1 MNAPKQLT
9 NFNSPLIGSNPSE
22 IIDINGVIY
31 FTADDGRNGRELWK
45 LDKSG
50 NPVTVGDINDG
61 FASSNPENLT
71 VINNTLYFTAETT
84 EEGRELWKISE
95 TGVPEKFEDI
105 NLGANSSNPSNLTAF
120 NNTLYFTAIDLDNR
134 VALNKI
140 TTDGNIETINNTTI
154 DNREISNL
162 TVVNDALYF
171 TLTDRNGI
179 TQLWKTTNAG
189 SSEQVD
195 EFPNDFSN
203 FSNFNVVNNTL
214 YFTVKDRNNNVIL
227 LKINNQGD
235 VQPINGINGNYYDL
249 SNLTAVNNTLYFSTT
264 DNNRPYLWKI
274 DSNGDAQQLNNY
286 GSFSN
291 LSNLS
296 NLVAVNDILY
306 FSGTDRYNGLQ
317 LWQID
322 NNGYTKQV
330 PGTVSTYSN
339 LSDFTIVND
348 TLYFTSDDSRLL
360 WQVDNNG
367 EAKSINDYN
376 SSNIRNLT
384 VANNTLYFSAIDRNN
399 DSKLFKINDR
409 GYADIVRDIDE
420 MSNPSNLMVLNET
433 LYFTAKD
440 KNNGNELWKVKNEFD
455 NSDTAVR
462 LSEIN
467 RKTREAPSDFINV
480 NGTLYFTRFNNELWR
495 IDSNGVPEP
504 VNNTA
509 IDDVSNLSNFTVLN
523 NTLYFTTEREGD
535 GRKLWRVI
543 NNGIPEPVE
552 EINNSSIELNPDSFT
567 VFNGTLYFTV
577 SLNGDRTELVKI
589 DDRGNIQPV
598 DYFYFGGNYPPLKA
612 DNLTVVNNTLYLTF
626 SDRENNAR
634 LWKINQ
640 RGEAEEINDDSYNY
654 PALNPENFTFVN
666 DTLYFTAEN
675 EEYGRELWRINE
687 NGKSERLND
696 INYLRESSNPE
707 NLTVLGDTLFFTIN
721 RDRGTELWVVTNRDG
736 KPQPEPIYNSPTFSN
751 LENLTVVNNTLFFT
765 ADDRTQG
772 KELWKLDSRGNV
784 IPVKDINPG
793 SLSSNPTNLTVVNDT
808 LYFTATDRTGTKLWW
823 IDSNGE
829 VKPVENI
836 DDNSSNLSN
845 FTILNDTLYFTA
857 TDSNSRKLW
866 KVEGNGNAMFVDD
879 VNRNS
884 GFSEDFNLTAVDG
897 KLYFVKD
904 NGSNPQIWALE
915 NKAPEIELSTYNASY
930 AESWGF
936 VEYSRPANI
945 APNARIIDPDSDN
958 FNNGKLIVRITDGG
972 DADDRLGIHGRY
984 ISLDGTIVKY
994 RDSEIGILT
1003 PSYGVEDMVI
1013 DFNANAT
1020 RLAVEELLQ
1029 SITYNN
1035 FSRNPSTTPRTVE
1048 FLLNDGDG
1056 NTSEAVSK
1064 TVNFSARND
1073 FPLIGYNQFLYD
1085 SSTGLEPTKPDA
1097 TPNGSWLDYKSIGY
1111 SKANKTLVDNG
1122 IQLTSDNQA
1131 YAGLSNYGFS
1141 STSFYSSPV
1150 NNYFPQLIRDEGYI
1164 LKFNAQLLSEDHTSY
1179 GNNDKNGDG
1188 KADRAGFS
1196 VTLLSDDR
1204 KGIELGF
1211 WENRIWV
1218 QQDEFTNTTSQPVN
1232 GINPYSTL
1240 FTQVEGVDF
1249 NTTKSVDYDLA
1260 ILGEFYTL
1268 YADRKSILTGRLRDY
1283 SDYNPTTEPDR
1294 NFPNPYNKSNFIF
1307 LGDNNAYAGADVKL
1321 GDISLITHPRN
1332 TNLYPLN
1339 SVTYTENDPAIVIA
1353 PEIILTEL
1361 DSPNFDRGSL
1371 NVRIISAAPDEYL
1384 DIANNQQITVSGKQ
1398 VFFDG
1403 NAIGYVT
1410 SSTGSNSLSI
1420 RFNYQATPEAVETL
1434 MRNITYANS
1443 SENPLI
1449 GSRRIEFRVDDGDF
1463 NGDSKPAIREILV
1476 QSVND
1481 APIVA
1486 NPINNLTTNE
1496 EIEFSFTIPE
1506 NTFQDIDGDNLT
1518 LNATL
1523 EDDSPL
1529 PTWLTFD
1536 AETATFSGIP
1546 EDENVGA
1553 IKVKVTA
1560 TDNDGESVQSSFTLR
1575 VANVNKIPTITANQ
1589 TFTIDENSRIFTSV
1603 GKVLATDADGDFL
1616 LDWKIADGNLDVD
1629 NDGKAA
1635 FSINYISGE
1644 IKVNDA
1650 DDLDF
1655 EANPS
1660 FQLQVSASDR
1670 TDTSIPTTVTVNLN
1684 NIAGQVINGTASS
1697 DTRLYGGLEDDT
1709 IDGKERNDYL
1719 YGRGGNDTLLGG
1731 EGNDNLYGGE
1741 GDDYI
1746 DGGDGFDI
1754 IRDTAD
1760 VNFIL
1765 TDTQLIGNGTDN
1777 FVNIERAILSGG
1789 NSDNLIDASAYSKNT
1804 YLYGR
1809 AGNDTLLGGTRND
1822 YFYGGQGD
1830 DSIDGGKGYDTL
1842 RETRDVDF
1850 TLTDTQLIGN
1860 GTDTIASIERV
1871 ILTGGNSAN
1880 TIDASGFSGSTY
1892 LYGRAGNDSL
1902 NGGSRSD
1909 RIYGGQ
1915 GDDSIKGGTGNDYL
1929 YGEAGDDSI
1938 DGGQGFDTLRETAD
1952 VNFTLTDSQLI
1963 GNGTDNLASIERAIL
1978 SGGNSANKID
1988 ASSFSGSTYVYGRS
2002 GNDTLL
2008 GGSDNDYLR
2017 GDNGDDLID
2026 GGAGSDRLYGGS
2038 GKDTFVLSSV
2048 QGTDTI
2054 YDFEDGVDTLGLS
2067 GGLTFND
2074 LDIKANGSNTNIL
2087 LNNQVLATL
2096 NRVNSNS
2103 IEQSDFTSV

>member
-1 MNAPKQLT
+1 MNTPKQLT
-9 NFNSPLIGSNPSE
+9 NFNSPLIGSNPSQLT
-22 IIDINGVIY
+22 DVNGVIY

-45 LDKSG
+45 LDATG
-50 NPVTVGDINDG
+50 NPVPVGDINYG

-95 TGVPEKFEDI
+95 TGFPQRVKDI
-105 NLGANSSNPSNLTAF
+105 NLGTNSSNPDHFTVF
-120 NNTLYFTAIDLDNR
+120 NNTLYFIAENDKYGRELWKLDSFGKPQ
-134 VALNKI
+134 VVK
-140 TTDGNIETINNTTI
+140 ETNLYAQSSNPG
-154 DNREISNL
+154 NL
-162 TVVNDALYF
+162 TVSNDALYF
-171 TLTDRNGI
+171 TLTDSDNQ
-179 TQLWKTTNAG
+179 TSLWKTNNFG
-189 SSEQVD
+189 DVEQVNSID
-195 EFPNDFSN
+195 SYNFYNPSN
-203 FSNFNVVNNTL
+203 FTIVSETL
-214 YFTVKDRNNNVIL
+214 YFTSTDRDGNQTFLWKKNAIGEVERVDGNDNYSFNPSNFTVVNDTLYFTTFSYNGLELWRINNNGDREPVYY
-227 LKINNQGD
+227 INNSQ
-235 VQPINGINGNYYDL
+235 NSSSF
-249 SNLTAVNNTLYFSTT
+249 SNFTVFNNTLYFSVSG
-264 DNNRPYLWKI
+264 NNGSKLYKI
-274 DSNGDAQQLNNY
+274 NESGDGEQ
-286 GSFSN
+286 
-291 LSNLS
+291 
-296 NLVAVNDILY
+296 I
-306 FSGTDRYNGLQ
+306 SGTSD
-317 LWQID
+317 
-322 NNGYTKQV
+322 YTD
-330 PGTVSTYSN
+330 
-339 LSDFTIVND
+339 LSDFTIVNNILFYVANNSELWQIDDSIYARRVNGIGSYSSKLSDLTAADNNLYLTESYGNDLALLKVNESGNVEYVRNLGENSNPTNLKVIND
-348 TLYFTSDDSRLL
+348 TLYFTAR
-360 WQVDNNG
+360 DNY
-367 EAKSINDYN
+367 S
-376 SSNIRNLT
+376 
-384 VANNTLYFSAIDRNN
+384 
-399 DSKLFKINDR
+399 
-409 GYADIVRDIDE
+409 
-420 MSNPSNLMVLNET
+420 
-433 LYFTAKD
+433 
-440 KNNGNELWKVKNEFD
+440 GNELWKVEEYN
-455 NSDTAVR
+455 NSAIPVN
-462 LSEIN
+462 EIN

-480 NGTLYFTRFNNELWR
+480 NGTLYFTRYSNNELWR

-509 IDDVSNLSNFTVLN
+509 IDGASNLSNFTVLN
-523 NTLYFTTEREGD
+523 DTLYFTTEREGD

-552 EINNSSIELNPDSFT
+552 EINNSSIQFNPDNFT

-577 SLNGDRTELVKI
+577 NVYEDTNELVKI
-589 DDRGNIQPV
+589 DDLGNIQPV
-598 DYFYFGGNYPPLKA
+598 DYFYFGGNYPPLNV
-612 DNLTVVNNTLYLTF
+612 DNLTVVNNTLYFTF
-626 SDRENNAR
+626 SDEENNAR

-640 RGEAEEINDDSYNY
+640 RGEAEQINDDSYNN
-654 PALNPENFTFVN
+654 PALNPENLTFVN
-666 DTLYFTAEN
+666 DTLYFTAEDYK
-675 EEYGRELWRINE
+675 YGRELWRINE
-687 NGKSERLND
+687 NGDSERVSD

-707 NLTVLGDTLFFTIN
+707 NLTVLGNTLFFTTN
-721 RDRGTELWVVTNRDG
+721 HDRGTELWVVTNRDG
-736 KPQPEPIYNSPTFSN
+736 KPQPEPFYNSPIFLS
-751 LENLTVVNNTLFFT
+751 LENLTVVNDTLYFT
-765 ADDRTQG
+765 ANDDTKG
-772 KELWKLDSRGNV
+772 KELWRLTEWGGFEIVR
-784 IPVKDINPG
+784 DINTDSYG
-793 SLSSNPTNLTVVNDT
+793 SSNPNNLTVVNDT
-808 LYFTATDRTGTKLWW
+808 LYFTATDGNSTRLWW
-823 IDSNGE
+823 IDRNGE

-836 DDNSSNLSN
+836 NDSSSSLSN

-866 KVEGNGNAMFVDD
+866 KVESNGNAMFVDD

-915 NKAPEIELSTYNASY
+915 NQAPEIQLSTYNANY

-936 VEYSRPANI
+936 VEYSRPADI

-1029 SITYNN
+1029 SITYSN

-1048 FLLNDGDG
+1048 ILLNDGDG

-1073 FPLIGYNQFLYD
+1073 FPLVGYNQFLYD
-1085 SSTGLEPTKPDA
+1085 SSTGLEPTQPDA
-1097 TPNGSWLDYKSIGY
+1097 ATNAWLDYKSIGY
-1111 SKANKTLVDNG
+1111 QANLNIVENG

-1141 STSFYSSPV
+1141 NTGFYSSPV

-1164 LKFNAQLLSEDHTSY
+1164 LKFNAQLLAEDHTSY

-1249 NTTKSVDYDLA
+1249 DTTKSVDYDLA

-1307 LGDNNAYAGADVKL
+1307 LGDNNAYTGADVKL

-1332 TNLYPLN
+1332 TNLYPLE

-1371 NVRIISAAPDEYL
+1371 NVRILSATPDEYL
-1384 DIANNQQITVSGKQ
+1384 DIANTQQITVSGEQ
-1398 VFFDG
+1398 VFFNG
-1403 NAIGYVT
+1403 NAIGNIN
-1410 SSTGSNSLSI
+1410 STGTNSLSI
-1420 RFNYQATPEAVETL
+1420 RFNPQATPEAVEAL

-1449 GSRRIEFRVDDGDF
+1449 GSRRIEFRVDDGDY
-1463 NGDSKPAIREILV
+1463 NGDSKPATREILI

-1486 NPINNLTTNE
+1486 NAIINQTTNE
-1496 EIEFSFTIPE
+1496 ETIFNFTIPE
-1506 NTFQDIDGDNLT
+1506 NTFQDIDGDKLN

-1523 EDDSPL
+1523 EDGSPL

-1536 AETATFSGIP
+1536 AETATFSGTP
-1546 EDENVGA
+1546 EDENVGFV
-1553 IKVKVTA
+1553 KVKVTA

-1575 VANVNKIPTITANQ
+1575 VANVNKTPTINPEQ
-1589 TFTIDENSRIFTSV
+1589 TFTIDENSKIFTSV

-1616 LDWKIADGNLDVD
+1616 LDWQITDGNLDVD
-1629 NDGKAA
+1629 NDGRAA
-1635 FSINYISGE
+1635 FSINYITGE

-1655 EANPS
+1655 ETNPS

-1684 NIAGQVINGTASS
+1684 DIAGQQINGTASS
-1697 DTRLYGGLEDDT
+1697 DRRLYGGLESDT

-1731 EGNDNLYGGE
+1731 AGNDNLYGGE
-1741 GDDYI
+1741 GDDSI

-1754 IRDTAD
+1754 LRESAD
-1760 VNFIL
+1760 VNFTL
-1765 TDTQLIGNGTDN
+1765 TNTQLIGNGTDN

-1789 NSDNLIDASAYSKNT
+1789 NSDNLIDASQYSKNT

-1809 AGNDTLLGGTRND
+1809 AGNDTLKGGTGND
-1822 YFYGGQGD
+1822 YLYGEQGD
-1830 DSIDGGKGYDTL
+1830 DLIDGGKGYDII
-1842 RETRDVDF
+1842 RETKDVDF

-1871 ILTGGNSAN
+1871 ILTGGNSDN

-1892 LYGRAGNDSL
+1892 IYGRGGNDTL
-1902 NGGSRSD
+1902 NGGSRND
-1909 RIYGGQ
+1909 YLYGGQ
-1915 GDDSIKGGTGNDYL
+1915 GDDSIKGGSGNDYL
-1929 YGEAGDDSI
+1929 YGEEGNDSI

-1952 VNFTLTDSQLI
+1952 VNFTLTDTQLT

-1978 SGGNSANKID
+1978 SGGNSANQID
-1988 ASSFSGSTYVYGRS
+1988 ASGFSGSTYIYGRS
-2002 GNDTLL
+2002 GNDTLM
-2008 GGSDNDYLR
+2008 GGSGNDYLK
-2017 GDNGDDLID
+2017 GDNGDDLIN
-2026 GGAGSDRLYGGS
+2026 GGAGNNRLYGGS
-2038 GKDTFVLSSV
+2038 GKDTFVLTNI
-2048 QGTDTI
+2048 QGKDTI
-2054 YDFEDGVDTLGLS
+2054 YDFENGVDSLGLS
-2067 GGLTFND
+2067 DGLTFND
-2074 LDIKANGSNTNIL
+2074 LDIQANGSNTNIL
-2087 LNNQVLATL
+2087 LGNQVLATL
-2096 NRVNSNS
+2096 NRVNSS
-2103 IEQSDFTSV
+2103 LIEQSDFIS

>member
-9 NFNSPLIGSNPSE
+9 NFNSSLIGSNPSQLT
-22 IIDINGVIY
+22 DVNGVIY
-31 FTADDGRNGRELWK
+31 FIADDGRNGRELWK

-50 NPVTVGDINDG
+50 NPVSVGDINNG
-61 FASSNPENLT
+61 FTSSNPENLT
-71 VINNTLYFTAETT
+71 VINNTLYFTAETR

-95 TGVPEKFEDI
+95 TGVPEQVYDI
-105 NLGANSSNPSNLTAF
+105 NLGVNSSNPSNLTAF

-134 VALNKI
+134 VTLNKI
-140 TTDGNIETINNTTI
+140 TTNGNIETINNTII

-189 SSEQVD
+189 SNERVD
-195 EFPNDFSN
+195 DFPNDFSN
-203 FSNFNVVNNTL
+203 SSNFKVVNNTL

-235 VQPINGINGNYYDL
+235 VQPINGINGNYYNL

-296 NLVAVNDILY
+296 NLVVVNDILY

-348 TLYFTSDDSRLL
+348 TLYFTSDDSRIL

-455 NSDTAVR
+455 NTDTAVR

-467 RKTREAPSDFINV
+467 RKTRQAPSDFINV

-495 IDSNGVPEP
+495 IDSNGEPEP

-509 IDDVSNLSNFTVLN
+509 IDGASNLSNFTVLN

-535 GRKLWRVI
+535 GRKLWRVS
-543 NNGIPEPVE
+543 NNGIPKAVE
-552 EINNSSIELNPDSFT
+552 EINNSSIQFNPDNFT

-577 SLNGDRTELVKI
+577 SGYEDRNELVKI
-589 DDRGNIQPV
+589 DDRGNIQSV
-598 DYFYFGGNYPPLKA
+598 DYFYGGNYPPLNA
-612 DNLTVVNNTLYLTF
+612 DNLTIVNNTLYFTF

-640 RGEAEEINDDSYNY
+640 TGEAEQINDDSYNN
-654 PALNPENFTFVN
+654 PALNPENLTFVN
-666 DTLYFTAEN
+666 DTLYFTAEDY
-675 EEYGRELWRINE
+675 EYGRELWRINE
-687 NGKSERLND
+687 NGISERVSD
-696 INYLRESSNPE
+696 IKYLRESSNPE

-721 RDRGTELWVVTNRDG
+721 RDRSTELWKVTNRYR

-751 LENLTVVNNTLFFT
+751 LENLTIVNETLYFT
-765 ADDRTQG
+765 ADDGFQG
-772 KELWKLDSRGNV
+772 RELWKLDSRGNV

-793 SLSSNPTNLTVVNDT
+793 SFSSNPTNLTVVNDT
-808 LYFTATDRTGTKLWW
+808 LYFTATDRNSTRLWW
-823 IDSNGE
+823 VDNNGE

-836 DDNSSNLSN
+836 DDNLSN

-857 TDSNSRKLW
+857 TDSNGRKLW

-879 VNRNS
+879 VNLNS
-884 GFSEDFNLTAVDG
+884 GFSEDFNLTAIDG

-915 NKAPEIELSTYNASY
+915 NKAPEIELSPANPRY

-936 VEYSRPANI
+936 VNYSRPANI
-945 APNARIIDPDSDN
+945 ASDARIIDPDSDN

-1029 SITYNN
+1029 SISYSN

-1064 TVNFSARND
+1064 TVEFSARND

-1097 TPNGSWLDYKSIGY
+1097 ATNAWLDYKSIGY
-1111 SKANKTLVDNG
+1111 QANLNVVDNG

-1150 NNYFPQLIRDEGYI
+1150 NNYFPTLIRNEGYI
-1164 LKFNAQLLSEDHTSY
+1164 LRFNAQILSEDHTSY

-1218 QQDEFTNTTSQPVN
+1218 QQDEFTKRISQPTD
-1232 GINPYSTL
+1232 GTNPYSTL

-1283 SDYNPTTEPDR
+1283 SVYNPTTEPDR

-1332 TNLYPLN
+1332 TNLYPLE
-1339 SVTYTENDPAIVIA
+1339 SVTYTENDPAIIIA

-1403 NAIGYVT
+1403 NAIGNI
-1410 SSTGSNSLSI
+1410 SSTRSNLLSI
-1420 RFNYQATPEAVETL
+1420 RLNSQATPEAVEAL

-1443 SENPLI
+1443 SENPLM
-1449 GSRRIEFRVDDGDF
+1449 GSRQIEFRVDDGDF
-1463 NGDSKPAIREILV
+1463 NGESKAATREILV

-1486 NPINNLTTNE
+1486 NPIINQTANE
-1496 EIEFSFTIPE
+1496 EAIFNFTIPE
-1506 NTFQDIDGDNLT
+1506 NTFQDVDGDKLT

-1523 EDDSPL
+1523 EDGSPL
-1529 PTWLTFD
+1529 PTWLTFNSD
-1536 AETATFSGIP
+1536 GTFSGTP
-1546 EDENVGA
+1546 QDENVGF

-1560 TDNDGESVQSSFTLR
+1560 TDNDRESVQSSFTLR

-1589 TFTIDENSRIFTSV
+1589 TFTIDENSKIFTSV

-1616 LDWKIADGNLDVD
+1616 RNWQIADGNLDVD

-1655 EANPS
+1655 ETNPS
-1660 FQLQVSASDR
+1660 FQLQVSVSDG
-1670 TDTSIPTTVTVNLN
+1670 TNTSIPTTVSVNVN
-1684 NIAGQVINGTASS
+1684 DVVGEQINGTLSN
-1697 DTRLYGGLEDDT
+1697 DKLYGGLEDDS
-1709 IDGKERNDYL
+1709 INGFERNDYL

-1731 EGNDNLYGGE
+1731 AGNDNLYGGE

-1746 DGGDGFDI
+1746 DGGEGFDI

-1760 VNFIL
+1760 VNFTL
-1765 TDTQLIGNGTDN
+1765 TDTQLIGNGTDS

-1789 NSDNLIDASAYSKNT
+1789 NSDNIIDASAYSENT

-1809 AGNDTLLGGTRND
+1809 AGNDTLKGGSRHD
-1822 YFYGGQGD
+1822 YLYGGQGD
-1830 DSIDGGKGYDTL
+1830 DSIDGGKGY
-1842 RETRDVDF
+1842 
-1850 TLTDTQLIGN
+1850 
-1860 GTDTIASIERV
+1860 
-1871 ILTGGNSAN
+1871 
-1880 TIDASGFSGSTY
+1880 
-1892 LYGRAGNDSL
+1892 
-1902 NGGSRSD
+1902 
-1909 RIYGGQ
+1909 
-1915 GDDSIKGGTGNDYL
+1915 
-1929 YGEAGDDSI
+1929 
-1938 DGGQGFDTLRETAD
+1938 DTLRETAD

-1963 GNGTDNLASIERAIL
+1963 GNGTDNLANIERAIL
-1978 SGGNSANKID
+1978 SGGNSANTID
-1988 ASSFSGSTYVYGRS
+1988 ASGFSGSVYIYGRG
-2002 GNDTLL
+2002 GNDILL
-2008 GGSDNDYLR
+2008 GGSNNDYLK
-2017 GDNGDDLID
+2017 GDNGDDLIN

-2038 GKDTFVLSSV
+2038 GKDTFVLSTAI
-2048 QGTDTI
+2048 GKDTI

-2067 GGLTFND
+2067 GGLNFND

-2096 NRVNSNS
+2096 NRVNSNL
-2103 IEQSDFTSV
+2103 IDENDFSFV

>member
-9 NFNSPLIGSNPSE
+9 NFNSSLIGSNPSE
-22 IIDINGVIY
+22 LIDINGVIY
-31 FTADDGRNGRELWK
+31 FTADDGRNGRELWR

-50 NPVTVGDINDG
+50 NPVPVGDINDG

-71 VINNTLYFTAETT
+71 VIDNTLYFTAETT
-84 EEGRELWKISE
+84 EEGRELWKINE
-95 TGVPEKFEDI
+95 TGVPEQVYDI
-105 NLGANSSNPSNLTAF
+105 NLGANSSNADNLTVF
-120 NNTLYFTAIDLDNR
+120 NNTLYFIADNDKYGRELWKLDSFGKPQ
-134 VALNKI
+134 VVK
-140 TTDGNIETINNTTI
+140 EINDYSQSSNPA
-154 DNREISNL
+154 NL
-162 TVVNDALYF
+162 TVSNDALYF
-171 TLTDRNGI
+171 TLTDSDDR
-179 TQLWKTTNAG
+179 TSLWKTNNFG
-189 SSEQVD
+189 NVEQV
-195 EFPNDFSN
+195 NAINSSN
-203 FSNFNVVNNTL
+203 FYNPSNFTIVNETL
-214 YFTVKDRNNNVIL
+214 YFTSNDRNG
-227 LKINNQGD
+227 NQ
-235 VQPINGINGNYYDL
+235 
-249 SNLTAVNNTLYFSTT
+249 TF
-264 DNNRPYLWKI
+264 LWKKNAI
-274 DSNGDAQQLNNY
+274 GEVEQVDGNDNYSFNPSN
-286 GSFSN
+286 F
-291 LSNLS
+291 
-296 NLVAVNDILY
+296 
-306 FSGTDRYNGLQ
+306 
-317 LWQID
+317 
-322 NNGYTKQV
+322 
-330 PGTVSTYSN
+330 TV
-339 LSDFTIVND
+339 VND
-348 TLYFTSDDSRLL
+348 TLYFTTFSYNGAEL
-360 WQVDNNG
+360 WRINNNG
-367 EAKSINDYN
+367 DREPVYYINNSQN
-376 SSNIRNLT
+376 SSSFSNLT
-384 VANNTLYFSAIDRNN
+384 VFNNTLYFSVTAN
-399 DSKLFKINDR
+399 DGSKLYKINEFGDGER
-409 GYADIVRDIDE
+409 VSGTNDNYTDLSNFTIVNNTLFYVANNSELWQIDE
-420 MSNPSNLMVLNET
+420 TVYARRVNGIGSYSSKLSDLTAANNSLYLTENYGNDLALLKVNESGNFEYVRNLDENSNPTNLKVINDT

-440 KNNGNELWKVKNEFD
+440 NDSGNELWKVEEYN
-455 NSDTAVR
+455 NSAVPV
-462 LSEIN
+462 SEIN
-467 RKTREAPSDFINV
+467 KQTREAPSDFINV

-495 IDSNGVPEP
+495 IDSNNVPEP

-509 IDDVSNLSNFTVLN
+509 IDGVSNISNFTVLN

-543 NNGIPEPVE
+543 NNGIPEAVE
-552 EINNSSIELNPDSFT
+552 EINNSSIQFNPDNFT

-577 SLNGDRTELVKI
+577 SGYEDRNELVKI
-589 DDRGNIQPV
+589 DDRGNVQSV

-612 DNLTVVNNTLYLTF
+612 DNLTVVNNTLYFTF

-654 PALNPENFTFVN
+654 PALNPENLTFVN
-666 DTLYFTAEN
+666 DTLYFTAKN

-687 NGKSERLND
+687 NGKSERVSD
-696 INYLRESSNPE
+696 IKYLRESSNPE
-707 NLTVLGDTLFFTIN
+707 NLTVLGDTLLFTIN
-721 RDRGTELWVVTNRDG
+721 HNQGSELWVVTNRYG
-736 KPQPEPIYNSPTFSN
+736 KPQPEPFYNSPIFLS
-751 LENLTVVNNTLFFT
+751 LESLTVVNDTLYFT
-765 ADDRTQG
+765 GDDGFQG

-823 IDSNGE
+823 IDNNGE

-845 FTILNDTLYFTA
+845 FTILNDSLYFTV
-857 TDSNSRKLW
+857 TDSNSRTLW

-884 GFSEDFNLTAVDG
+884 GFSEDFNLTAIDG

-904 NGSNPQIWALE
+904 NGSNPQIWGLE
-915 NKAPEIELSTYNASY
+915 NKAPEIQLSTYNASY

-945 APNARIIDPDSDN
+945 AYNATIIDPDSDN

-994 RDSEIGILT
+994 RDTEIGILT

-1035 FSRNPSTTPRTVE
+1035 FSRNPSTTTRTVE
-1048 FLLNDGDG
+1048 ILLNDGDG

-1097 TPNGSWLDYKSIGY
+1097 ATNGSWLDYKSIGY
-1111 SKANKTLVDNG
+1111 QANLNVVNNG

-1164 LKFNAQLLSEDHTSY
+1164 LKFNAQILSEDHISY

-1268 YADRKSILTGRLRDY
+1268 YADKKSILTGRLRDY

-1339 SVTYTENDPAIVIA
+1339 SITYTENDPAIIIA

-1371 NVRIISAAPDEYL
+1371 DVRVISATPGEYL
-1384 DIANNQQITVSGKQ
+1384 DIANNQQITVSGRQ

-1403 NAIGYVT
+1403 NAIGNINR
-1410 SSTGSNSLSI
+1410 SGSNFLSI
-1420 RFNYQATPEAVETL
+1420 RLTSQATPEAVETL

-1449 GSRRIEFRVDDGDF
+1449 GARRIEFRVDDGDF
-1463 NGDSKPAIREILV
+1463 NGESKAATREILV

-1486 NPINNLTTNE
+1486 NPITNQTTNE
-1496 EIEFSFTIPE
+1496 EAIFNFTIPE
-1506 NTFQDIDGDNLT
+1506 NTFQDVDGDKLT

-1523 EDDSPL
+1523 EDGSPL

-1536 AETATFSGIP
+1536 AETATFSGTP

-1560 TDNDGESVQSSFTLR
+1560 TDNDGESVQTSFNLR
-1575 VANVNKIPTITANQ
+1575 VANVNKIPTITTNQ

-1603 GKVLATDADGDFL
+1603 GKVSATDADGDFL

-1635 FSINYISGE
+1635 FSINYITGE

-1660 FQLQVSASDR
+1660 FQLQVSTSDR

-1684 NIAGQVINGTASS
+1684 DVTGQQINGTASS
-1697 DTRLYGGLEDDT
+1697 DRRLYGGLEDDT
-1709 IDGKERNDYL
+1709 INGFEKNDYL

-1731 EGNDNLYGGE
+1731 AGNDNLYGGE

-1754 IRDTAD
+1754 IRDSGD
-1760 VNFIL
+1760 VNFTL
-1765 TDTQLIGNGTDN
+1765 TDNQLIGNGTDT

-1789 NSDNLIDASAYSKNT
+1789 NSDNLIDASGYSRNT

-1809 AGNDTLLGGTRND
+1809 AGNDTLLGGSRHD
-1822 YFYGGQGD
+1822 YFYGEQGD

-1842 RETRDVDF
+1842 RETADVDF

-1860 GTDTIASIERV
+1860 GTDTLASIERV

-1892 LYGRAGNDSL
+1892 LYGRG
-1902 NGGSRSD
+1902 
-1909 RIYGGQ
+1909 
-1915 GDDSIKGGTGNDYL
+1915 
-1929 YGEAGDDSI
+1929 
-1938 DGGQGFDTLRETAD
+1938 
-1952 VNFTLTDSQLI
+1952 
-1963 GNGTDNLASIERAIL
+1963 
-1978 SGGNSANKID
+1978 
-1988 ASSFSGSTYVYGRS
+1988 

-2008 GGSDNDYLR
+2008 GGSGNDYLR
-2017 GDNGDDLID
+2017 GDNGDDLIN
-2026 GGAGSDRLYGGS
+2026 GGAGNDRLYGGS
-2038 GKDTFVLSSV
+2038 GKDTFVLSAAI
-2048 QGTDTI
+2048 GKDTI

-2067 GGLTFND
+2067 GGLNFSD
-2074 LDIKANGSNTNIL
+2074 LDIQGNGNNTNIL
-2087 LNNQVLATL
+2087 LGNQILATL
-2096 NRVNSNS
+2096 NRVNSNL
-2103 IEQSDFTSV
+2103 IDGRDFTSV